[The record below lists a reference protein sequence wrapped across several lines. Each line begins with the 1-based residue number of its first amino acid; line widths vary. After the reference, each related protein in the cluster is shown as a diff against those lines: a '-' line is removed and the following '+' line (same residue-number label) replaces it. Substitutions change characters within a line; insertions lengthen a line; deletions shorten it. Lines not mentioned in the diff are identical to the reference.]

1 MEEKQPQRVNKNK
14 IFLISGV
21 AAAILIICVFIF
33 LKKSDPIAPGGQKT
47 QIKDSIL
54 VKKND
59 SLMKPKDSI
68 NNNGAEGEEE
78 SPYTEYQVIA
88 NTVPLSSGKLNFG
101 DKVFVDESK
110 SDADYKTVILQ
121 NPFQFPNAAKYRV
134 NTNFFIESY
143 RFDEYK
149 TNFSLPPFSSLYTG
163 VKKLL
168 LNENY
173 SDGNKYNITQNKERA
188 KSCVA
193 FGDFDGD
200 GIRDVAILM
209 DNNEKQISRLLIIC
223 SNEVTKQPYIA
234 FAENYSDKVKIHTD
248 MTEYAP
254 PRSNAVIVTS
264 DDISLSIAYDKESQK
279 FKISTSE

>member
-1 MEEKQPQRVNKNK
+1 MEEKQPQRLTKNK

-21 AAAILIICVFIF
+21 PALLLIACVFIF
-33 LKKSDPIAPGGQKT
+33 FRKSEPVPAKNPKPLR
-47 QIKDSIL
+47 KDSIL
-54 VKKND
+54 AKRND
-59 SLMKPKDSI
+59 SLVKPKDTI
-68 NNNGAEGEEE
+68 DNNGAEGEEE

-110 SDADYKTVILQ
+110 SDTDYKTITLQ

-134 NTNFFIESY
+134 NTSFFIESY

-149 TNFSLPPFSSLYTG
+149 TNFSLPPFSTLYTG

-200 GIRDVAILM
+200 GVRDVAVIM

-254 PRSNAVIVTS
+254 PKPNAVIVSS
-264 DDISLSIAYDKESQK
+264 DDISLSVGYDKESQK
-279 FKISTSE
+279 FKTSTWE